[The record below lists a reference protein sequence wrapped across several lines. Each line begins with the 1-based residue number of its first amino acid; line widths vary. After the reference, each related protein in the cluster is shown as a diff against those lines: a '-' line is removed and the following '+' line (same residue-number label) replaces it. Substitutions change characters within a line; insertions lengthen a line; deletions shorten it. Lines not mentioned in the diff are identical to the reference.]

1 MPTAKPDDERVAR
14 TERSQ
19 SDQMVERV
27 PVWDM
32 GTERR
37 GASTHGIIAT
47 ARQWC
52 DRSPVPCFLA
62 LGNDHRVAYANAPFL
77 DGALLGMRVAVG
89 APFPGNEQMDV
100 ATAVASALETVYRTG
115 GVVDEIE
122 LPPAPCS
129 ADGASRPRVTLTAW
143 PVRRSADEIAGVAVQ
158 LHESPVAASEGEAHE
173 LAAELQRQMDD
184 TLLLAAS
191 REAALVRRAEV
202 AGRAKSEFLATM
214 SHELRTPLTAILG
227 YEELLADGITGPVN
241 DEQRTQLRRI
251 KASAMQLLGLIDQM
265 LTLSRVDAG
274 RTPVRWEV
282 LDACSV
288 VREAMR
294 VAAPLANSR
303 ALRLRAEYP
312 TQSVAFTGDASKLQQ
327 ILASL
332 LDNAA
337 RFTDSGEIVITFI
350 GPVPHGGDPDA
361 PHDILFTVRD
371 TGIGIRPEHHE
382 AIFDPFW
389 QVEQTTTR
397 QVGGTGLGLDV
408 SRRLARLLGGDITVE
423 STPGEG
429 STFIVRLPISH
440 DDGQRGRQGTDV
452 GAERTS

>member
-1 MPTAKPDDERVAR
+1 MATAEPDDERAAR

-19 SDQMVERV
+19 SDQMVQRV
-27 PVWDM
+27 PVWEM
-32 GTERR
+32 GMERR
-37 GASTHGIIAT
+37 AASTHGIIAT

-62 LGNDHRVAYANAPFL
+62 LGSDHRVAYANAPFL
-77 DGALLGMRVAVG
+77 DRALLGMRVAVG
-89 APFPGNEQMDV
+89 APFPGNEQLDV
-100 ATAVASALETVYRTG
+100 ATAVGSALDTVYRTG
-115 GVVDEIE
+115 AAIDEIE
-122 LPPAPCS
+122 LPPAPRS
-129 ADGASRPRVTLTAW
+129 ADGHARPRVTLTAW
-143 PVRRSADEIAGVAVQ
+143 PVRRSADEIAGVAVE
-158 LHESPVAASEGEAHE
+158 LHESRVAANERDAHE
-173 LAAELQRQMDD
+173 LAAESKRQMDD
-184 TLLLAAS
+184 ALSRTAS

-241 DEQRTQLRRI
+241 DEQRAQLRRI
-251 KASAMQLLGLIDQM
+251 KASAMRLLGLIDQM

-282 LDACSV
+282 LDARRV
-288 VREAMR
+288 VREAVT
-294 VAAPLANSR
+294 VAAPLAKSR
-303 ALRLRAEYP
+303 SLRLRAECP
-312 TQSVAFTGDASKLQQ
+312 PGSVAFTGDASKLQQ

-337 RFTDSGEIVITFI
+337 RFTHRGEIVITFI

-408 SRRLARLLGGDITVE
+408 SRRLARLLGGDMTVE
-423 STPGEG
+423 STPGVG

-440 DDGQRGRQGTDV
+440 DDGQRCRQGADV
-452 GAERTS
+452 GTERIS